1 MLVNILTICLV
12 MWLALNKGK
21 KRERRESTVDY
32 LSPVKVK
39 RIKVRQLAIAIQ
51 QGGVAVTPLVLIQ
64 YCLIKLF

>member
-1 MLVNILTICLV
+1 

-21 KRERRESTVDY
+21 KREKREYCGLFVS
-32 LSPVKVK
+32 SESKK
-39 RIKVRQLAIAIQ
+39 IKVRQLVIAIQ